1 MRQKLNGSNEKNRGT
16 ESGSLH
22 FEEMPVFETRKVLNA
37 GVNGLSVR
45 EAEKR
50 LSIYGKNELE
60 EKKPPS
66 VLQRFIG
73 QFMDPLIY
81 VLLAAGVISVLLGEQ
96 GDAAIIAAV
105 VLLNAAVG
113 VAQEGKAQKALDSLK
128 QMTKLKAVVKRDGRL
143 LEVDSAELVPGDLVV
158 LSAGQQVP
166 ADLRLIFTENLKTQ
180 EAALTGEAVPVEK
193 DANFLVGEHTPLGDR
208 KNMAYM
214 STFVTAGRGEGIVTA
229 TGMATEIGG
238 IAKLIHETPEE
249 ITPLQKRLGDLGTML
264 SVLAVGLCAVL
275 FLVAVLQ
282 KRDAGEMFLTAISLA
297 VAAVPE
303 GLPAVVTIVLTLSVS
318 RMAKV
323 NTIVRRLPSVE
334 TLGAVNVVCSDKT
347 GTLTKNQMTVREL
360 DGDPEFLLTAF
371 LLCNDAKWGKREV
384 IGDPT
389 EAAFLLYA
397 DGENNGQKSETQRNW
412 GRECRNHKSE
422 IQKNRNQKNRIPENG
437 SNERKIHK
445 SIARGITERKNR
457 GNGKWSEM
465 LRHEWTRTAAL
476 PFDSERKRMT
486 TVCRKQNRTISFT
499 KGAPDVILS
508 RCESF
513 KDENGIH
520 LMTEQK
526 RRKYERQIASYSASG
541 GRVLG
546 AAMKDGDDMSER
558 GMMFLG
564 LAVLEDPI
572 RPEAAEAV
580 KEFRHA
586 GVATVM
592 ITGDHKNTALAVA
605 EKLGIADSPAQCM
618 TGEELN
624 RIGDKELAERIGK
637 IRVFARVSSDHK
649 VRIVQAFKAAD
660 GIVAMT
666 GDGVND
672 APSLKAADV
681 GIAMGKNG
689 TDVAKQAADIVLTD
703 DNFATIRNAI
713 EEGRE
718 IYANI
723 KKTVIFLLSSNFG
736 EIMTMF
742 FAILFSLP
750 SPLKASHILWIN
762 LITDSL
768 PALALGTDVC
778 DGKELMKE
786 EPRNPGESLFS
797 RGIGTCTVFY
807 GFLIA
812 VISLTAFLVV
822 PTGLL
827 VGSGKAVTLANIAK
841 VLEDSMILAHCQTYA
856 FTVLGLSQLFH
867 AVGMRD
873 VEKSVFR
880 MNPVNNLLMILAL
893 AVGFALQIMV
903 TEQTALV
910 AAFQTV
916 RLTSTEWA
924 RLLLLSAMPLFAHE
938 LFVLL
943 SRFGRGSEQAGDA

>member
-1 MRQKLNGSNEKNRGT
+1 MS
-16 ESGSLH
+16 
-22 FEEMPVFETRKVLNA
+22 VFETRKVLNA
-37 GVNGLSVR
+37 GDDGLPVR
-45 EAEKR
+45 EAER
-50 LSIYGKNELE
+50 RISIYGKNELE

-81 VLLAAGVISVLLGEQ
+81 VLLAAGVISIFLGEQ
-96 GDAAIIAAV
+96 GDAVIIAAV

-128 QMTKLKAVVKRDGRL
+128 EMTKLKAVVRRDGRL
-143 LEVDSAELVPGDLVV
+143 LEIDSAELVPGDLVV

-166 ADLRLIFTENLKTQ
+166 ADLRLVFTENLKTQ
-180 EAALTGEAVPVEK
+180 EAALTGESVPVEK
-193 DANFLVGEHTPLGDR
+193 DADFRTGEHTPLGDR

-214 STFVTAGRGEGIVTA
+214 STFVTAGRGEGIVMA

-249 ITPLQKRLGDLGTML
+249 ITPLQKRLGDLGSML

-275 FLVAVLQ
+275 FIVAVLQ
-282 KRDAGEMFLTAISLA
+282 KRDVGEMFLTAISLA

-303 GLPAVVTIVLTLSVS
+303 GLPAVVTIVLALSVS

-347 GTLTKNQMTVREL
+347 GTLTKNQMTVQKLE
-360 DGDPEFLLTAF
+360 GDPEFLLTAF
-371 LLCNDAKWGKREV
+371 LLCNDARWGKREV

-397 DGENNGQKSETQRNW
+397 ETDSEKLR
-412 GRECRNHKSE
+412 REW
-422 IQKNRNQKNRIPENG
+422 I
-437 SNERKIHK
+437 
-445 SIARGITERKNR
+445 
-457 GNGKWSEM
+457 
-465 LRHEWTRTAAL
+465 RTAAL

-486 TVCRKQNRTISFT
+486 TVCRRRDRTISFT
-499 KGAPDVILS
+499 KGAPDVIIG
-508 RCESF
+508 RCEF
-513 KDENGIH
+513 LKDETGIH
-520 LMTEQK
+520 PMTEQRK
-526 RRKYERQIASYSASG
+526 RKYERQIAAYSSSG

-546 AAMKDGDDMSER
+546 AAMKDGSDMSEH
-558 GMMFLG
+558 GMTFLG

-572 RPEAAEAV
+572 RAEAAEAV

-586 GVATVM
+586 GVTSVM

-605 EKLGIADSPAQCM
+605 RKLGIADSAAQCM

-624 RIGDKELAERIGK
+624 RMGDQELADQIGK

-649 VRIVQAFKAAD
+649 VRIVQAFKQAD

-786 EPRNPGESLFS
+786 TPRKPGESLFA
-797 RGIGTCTVFY
+797 RGGGSCTVFY
-807 GFLIA
+807 GVLIA
-812 VISLTAFLVV
+812 VISLTAFLAV
-822 PTGLL
+822 PAGLL
-827 VGSGKAVTLANIAK
+827 VGKGGTVTITNIAK
-841 VLEDSMILAHCQTYA
+841 VLEDPMILAHCQTYA

-880 MNPVNNLLMILAL
+880 MNPVNNPLMILAL
-893 AVGFALQIMV
+893 VVGFALQILV

-916 RLTSTEWA
+916 RLTPAEWR
-924 RLLLLSAMPLFAHE
+924 RLLVLAAMPLFAHE
-938 LFVLL
+938 LLILL
-943 SRFGRGSEQAGDA
+943 TRADRRSEA

>member
-1 MRQKLNGSNEKNRGT
+1 MEGIFLRQNLSWSNEKNYGT
-16 ESGSLH
+16 ESKRLH
-22 FEEMPVFETRKVLNA
+22 FEEMSVFETRKVLNA
-37 GVNGLSVR
+37 GDDGLPAH

-66 VLQRFIG
+66 VLQRLIG

-113 VAQEGKAQKALDSLK
+113 VAQEGKAQKALESLK

-143 LEVDSAELVPGDLVV
+143 LEIDSAELVPGDLVV

-180 EAALTGEAVPVEK
+180 EAALTGESVPVEK
-193 DANFLVGEHTPLGDR
+193 DADFPAGEHTPLGDR

-229 TGMATEIGG
+229 TGMETEIGG
-238 IAKLIHETPEE
+238 IAKMIHETPEE

-264 SVLAVGLCAVL
+264 SALAVGLCAVL
-275 FLVAVLQ
+275 FIVAVLQ
-282 KRDAGEMFLTAISLA
+282 KRDVGEMFLTAISLA

-303 GLPAVVTIVLTLSVS
+303 GLPAVVTIVLALSVS
-318 RMAKV
+318 RMARV

-347 GTLTKNQMTVREL
+347 GTLTKNQMTVQEL
-360 DGDPEFLLTAF
+360 DGDPELLLTAF
-371 LLCNDAKWGKREV
+371 LLCNDARWGKREV

-397 DGENNGQKSETQRNW
+397 DGGNNSQKGENQSGWRQKSGNY
-412 GRECRNHKSE
+412 
-422 IQKNRNQKNRIPENG
+422 KNRNQKDRIQENRN
-437 SNERKIHK
+437 NESEIRK
-445 SIARGITERKNR
+445 SESRGIADRKNR
-457 GNGKWSEM
+457 GKEKYSEK
-465 LRHEWTRTAAL
+465 LRSEWTRIAAL

-486 TVCRKQNRTISFT
+486 TVCRKQNQIAAFT

-508 RCESF
+508 RCESY
-513 KDENGIH
+513 KDGTGIH
-520 LMTEQK
+520 PLTDRK
-526 RRKYERQIASYSASG
+526 RRKYERLTASYSALG

-546 AAMKDGDDMSER
+546 AAMKDGDDMSEC
-558 GMMFLG
+558 GMTFLG
-564 LAVLEDPI
+564 LAVLEDPV

-580 KEFRHA
+580 EEFRHA
-586 GVATVM
+586 GVTTVM

-624 RIGDKELAERIGK
+624 RMGDQELAEQIGK
-637 IRVFARVSSDHK
+637 IQVFARVSSDHK

-786 EPRNPGESLFS
+786 VPRKPGESLFA
-797 RGIGTCTVFY
+797 RGGGTCTVFY

-822 PTGLL
+822 PVGLL
-827 VGSGKAVTLANIAK
+827 VGHGKTVTITNIAK

-880 MNPVNNLLMILAL
+880 MNPVNNLLMILA
-893 AVGFALQIMV
+893 VVIGFALQIMV

-910 AAFQTV
+910 AVFQTV
-916 RLTSTEWA
+916 RLTASEWR
-924 RLLLLSAMPLFAHE
+924 RLLILAAMPLFAHE
-938 LFVLL
+938 LFVIL
-943 SRFGRGSEQAGDA
+943 SRLGRRSE

>member
-1 MRQKLNGSNEKNRGT
+1 MRNNGND
-16 ESGSLH
+16 
-22 FEEMPVFETRKVLNA
+22 
-37 GVNGLSVR
+37 GLSVR

-81 VLLAAGVISVLLGEQ
+81 VLLVAGVISVLLGEK

-113 VAQEGKAQKALDSLK
+113 VAQEGKAQKALESLK
-128 QMTKLKAVVKRDGRL
+128 QMTKLKAVVRRDGRL
-143 LEVDSAELVPGDLVV
+143 LEIDSAELVPGDLVV

-180 EAALTGEAVPVEK
+180 EAALTGESVPVEK
-193 DANFLVGEHTPLGDR
+193 DADFLAGEHTPLGDR

-214 STFVTAGRGEGIVTA
+214 SAFVTAGRGEGIVTA
-229 TGMATEIGG
+229 TGMETEIGG

-303 GLPAVVTIVLTLSVS
+303 GLPAVVTIVLAISVS

-360 DGDPEFLLTAF
+360 DGDPELLLTAF

-389 EAAFLLYA
+389 EAAFLLFA
-397 DGENNGQKSETQRNW
+397 DGGKEKYSE
-412 GRECRNHKSE
+412 K
-422 IQKNRNQKNRIPENG
+422 
-437 SNERKIHK
+437 
-445 SIARGITERKNR
+445 
-457 GNGKWSEM
+457 
-465 LRHEWTRTAAL
+465 LRREWTRTAAL

-486 TVCRKQNRTISFT
+486 TVCRKQNRTVSFT

-508 RCESF
+508 RCDSY
-513 KDENGIH
+513 KDGTGSH
-520 LMTEQK
+520 PLTDPK
-526 RRKYERQIASYSASG
+526 RRKYERQIAAYSALG

-546 AAMKDGDDMSER
+546 AAMKDGEDMSER
-558 GMMFLG
+558 GMTFLG

-580 KEFRHA
+580 EEFRHA

-618 TGEELN
+618 TGEELK
-624 RIGDKELAERIGK
+624 RMGDKELAERIGK

-649 VRIVQAFKAAD
+649 VRIVQAFKQAD

-786 EPRNPGESLFS
+786 TPRKPEESLFS
-797 RGIGTCTVFY
+797 RGGGTCTVFY

-827 VGSGKAVTLANIAK
+827 LGNGKAVTLANIAK

-880 MNPVNNLLMILAL
+880 MNPVNNPLMILAL

-916 RLTSTEWA
+916 RLTRMEWA
-924 RLLLLSAMPLFAHE
+924 RLLVLSAMPLFAHE
-938 LFVLL
+938 FFVLL
-943 SRFGRGSEQAGDA
+943 THFGRGSEQAGDA